1 MTTAERTPPP
11 PTVPDAAWL
20 EARFGAG
27 SLWRPDEADLPAE
40 LAHQESR
47 EFLTTVG
54 FPAVE
59 IGLIGFD
66 STHLRDPQRR
76 HTFDADEVY
85 GRRRPDDHSP
95 PENFCFCFCLHYEDM
110 LMLDAAA
117 GDIDHYDPNG
127 WDHGQGYKGTVASSL
142 HSLAV
147 LLGLLAERAEAIDAL
162 EDEDAR
168 ATAVEELRERMIAFD
183 AYVEEAPFWDE
194 VFEYLAD

>member
-1 MTTAERTPPP
+1 MTTAEQTP

-27 SLWRPDEADLPAE
+27 SLWRPAESELPEE
-40 LAHQESR
+40 LTDRASR
-47 EFLTTVG
+47 EFLTTIG

-66 STHLRDPQRR
+66 STHLRDPGRR

-95 PENFCFCFCLHYEDM
+95 PENFCFCFGLHYEDM

-127 WDHGQGYKGTVASSL
+127 WDHGEGYKGTVADSL
-142 HSLAV
+142 PSLAV
-147 LLGLLAERAEAIDAL
+147 LLGLLAERAEAIEAL
-162 EDEDAR
+162 EDDEEAR
-168 ATAVEELRERMIAFD
+168 ARAVEELRAKMADFD
-183 AYVEEAPFWDE
+183 AYVEDAPFWDE
-194 VFEYLAD
+194 MFEYMAT